1 MATTLKDIA
10 REARVDVA
18 TVSRALNGIY
28 GVHKDTRK
36 KVLAVASRL
45 NYRPNR
51 MAKGLA
57 TGKSHTLGLVVS
69 DIRNPFLTELVRG
82 AEDAAYAAG
91 YQVLLCNSDFDPAKQ
106 MRYAHSL
113 LEKRVE
119 GVLMHSVAA
128 LSERQLEEL
137 GTYGV
142 PIVLLCRPPSAMA
155 FSGVSVDNFQGGM
168 LVGSYLIRLGHRII
182 GHLTGP
188 RYHGNLTERTSGFM
202 KAAEANR
209 RVKPIVIHGRH
220 NYQSGYEMAKKLL
233 AQHRHVTAV
242 CAANDAIAFGV
253 IRAVFEA
260 GLSIPEDISLIGFD
274 NVELASI
281 VRPPL
286 TTVDQPKYEMGQAAV
301 EILLRL
307 AAHPENRIPEHRLF
321 GLRLVE
327 RESCRPL

>member
-10 REARVDVA
+10 RQTGVDVA

-28 GVHKDTRK
+28 GVHQDTRK

-91 YQVLLCNSDFDPAKQ
+91 YHVLLCNSDLDPAKQ
-106 MRYAHSL
+106 IHYTHSL

-128 LSERQLEEL
+128 FSEKQLQEL
-137 GTYGV
+137 ASYGV
-142 PIVLLCRPPSAMA
+142 PIVLLCRPPSALA

-168 LVGSYLIRLGHRII
+168 LVGNYLIRLGHRVIA
-182 GHLTGP
+182 HLTGP
-188 RYHGNLTERTSGFM
+188 RHHGNLTERASGFM
-202 KAAEANR
+202 KAVGANPK
-209 RVKPIVIHGRH
+209 VTPIIMHGRH
-220 NYQSGYEMAKKLL
+220 NTQGGYEMAKKLL
-233 AQHRHVTAV
+233 AQHRKVTAV
-242 CAANDAIAFGV
+242 CAANDATAFGV

-274 NVELASI
+274 NVELARI

-286 TTVDQPKYEMGQAAV
+286 TTVDQPKYDMGQAAV

-307 AAHPENRIPEHRLF
+307 AAYPENQIPEHRLF

>member
-28 GVHKDTRK
+28 GVHRDTRK

-82 AEDAAYAAG
+82 AEDAAYSAG

-128 LSERQLEEL
+128 LNERQLEEL

-142 PIVLLCRPPSAMA
+142 PIVLLCRPPSATA
-155 FSGVSVDNFQGGM
+155 FSGVSVDNFQWGM
-168 LVGSYLIRLGHRII
+168 LVGSYLIRLRHRVI

-202 KAAEANR
+202 KAVEANR
-209 RVKPIVIHGRH
+209 KVKPIVIHGLH

-233 AQHRHVTAV
+233 AQHRRVTAV
-242 CAANDAIAFGV
+242 FAANDAIAFGV

-307 AAHPENRIPEHRLF
+307 AAHPDNRIPEHRLF

-327 RESCRPL
+327 RQSCRPL

>member
-10 REARVDVA
+10 RAAGVDVA
-18 TVSRALNGIY
+18 TVSRALNGNY
-28 GVHKDTRK
+28 GVHKETRK

-57 TGKSHTLGLVVS
+57 TGKSHTLGLVIS

-82 AEDAAYAAG
+82 AEDAAYHAG
-91 YQVLLCNSDFDPAKQ
+91 YHVLLCNSDLDPDKQ
-106 MRYAHSL
+106 IQYTHSL

-119 GVLMHSVAA
+119 GLLMHSVVA
-128 LSERQLEEL
+128 LSEKKLKEL
-137 GTYGV
+137 ASYGV
-142 PIVLLCRPPSAMA
+142 PIVLLCRPPGALA

-168 LVGSYLIRLGHRII
+168 LVGNYLIGLGHRTIA
-182 GHLTGP
+182 HLTGP
-188 RYHGNLTERTSGFM
+188 RDHGNLTERASGFM
-202 KAAEANR
+202 KAVEGNSK
-209 RVKPIVIHGRH
+209 VTPIIMYGRH
-220 NYQSGYEMAKKLL
+220 NTQSGYEMTRKLL
-233 AQHRHVTAV
+233 TQHRKVTAI
-242 CAANDAIAFGV
+242 CAANDATAFGV

-260 GLSIPEDISLIGFD
+260 GLNIPEDISLIGFD

-286 TTVDQPKYEMGQAAV
+286 TTVDQPKYDMGQAAV

-307 AAHPENRIPEHRLF
+307 ASQPEHQTPEHRLF
-321 GLRLVE
+321 GLRLIE
-327 RESCRPL
+327 RHSCRAI